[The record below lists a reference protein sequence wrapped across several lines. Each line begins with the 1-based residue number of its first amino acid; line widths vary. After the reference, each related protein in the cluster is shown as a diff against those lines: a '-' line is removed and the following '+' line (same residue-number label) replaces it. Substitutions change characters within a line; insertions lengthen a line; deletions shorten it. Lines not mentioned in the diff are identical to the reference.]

1 MPQNGHPADFNHGL
15 RSTGSLFADACAES
29 AGKNYSFDGS
39 TFVFISGECGPYKI
53 TTMDSSD
60 ASRFRDLSVVVP
72 VYQTDVPWFSRQI
85 MGIEALV
92 AGGAEV
98 VVGLNGASAN
108 NPAVV
113 SRLPDTTVVR
123 KFVPAL
129 SREDHW
135 TELLQSCSRPFV
147 RYWFA
152 GDELSREVLESHVQ
166 ILRNDRN
173 SAMVFS
179 PRTVAVGP
187 FVLPGQ
193 VRARLK
199 YWGRLTRQVSR
210 DELMNSVIDTASN
223 FIGEP
228 TFVTFRRAAAPR
240 AWVHGFEYAV
250 DLAMYGEI
258 ARNGHAVW
266 LPDNAGRFG
275 VTAGSTSVELERQQ
289 VSDMVA
295 LAESWSVDFDRAVL
309 EKRLYSLT
317 RVRILVY
324 RIMAFFGIK

>member
-15 RSTGSLFADACAES
+15 RSNGGLFADACAES

-39 TFVFISGECGPYKI
+39 TFVFNSGECDPCKI
-53 TTMDSSD
+53 TTMESSD

-72 VYQTDVPWFSRQI
+72 VYQNDVRWFSQQI
-85 MGIEALV
+85 KGIEALV

-108 NPAVV
+108 NSAVV
-113 SRLPDTTVVR
+113 NLLPDATVVR

-129 SREDHW
+129 AREDHW
-135 TELLQSCSRPFV
+135 TELLQSSSRPLV

-152 GDELSREVLESHVQ
+152 GDEMSRDVLDSHVQ
-166 ILRNDRN
+166 ILRDDRN
-173 SAMVFS
+173 AAMVFS

-193 VRARLK
+193 VGARLK
-199 YWGRLTRQVSR
+199 YWGRSTRQVSR
-210 DELMNSVIDTASN
+210 AELMNSVIDTASN

-228 TFVTFRRAAAPR
+228 TFVTFRRTAAPR

-266 LPDNAGRFG
+266 LPDIAGRFG

-295 LAESWSVDFDRAVL
+295 LAESWSVDFDRAVF

-317 RVRILVY
+317 RARILIY
-324 RIMAFFGIK
+324 RVMASFVMK